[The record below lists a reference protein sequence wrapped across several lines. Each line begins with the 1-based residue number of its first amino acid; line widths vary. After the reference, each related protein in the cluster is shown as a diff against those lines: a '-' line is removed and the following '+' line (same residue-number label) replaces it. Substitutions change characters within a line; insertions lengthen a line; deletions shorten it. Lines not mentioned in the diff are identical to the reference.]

1 MPAPSAPAPAVTW
14 RDASRA
20 DAFEAWLGALAPR
33 FGLDTTSLR
42 LASADASFRRY
53 LRIDAAQGSLIIMDA
68 PPEHEDCAPF
78 VHVAGLM
85 AAAGCR
91 APEVLDWHQAQGFML
106 LTDLGPRTLLQALQP
121 EPPAY
126 LPHMRE
132 ALDLLLR
139 WQQASRPDVLP
150 TYDEALLRRELAL
163 FPQWYIEQHR
173 GYTLSSAQANDW
185 AALCDRLVQHN
196 LNAPM
201 VYVHRDYMPRNLM
214 LDDADRLGVV
224 DFQDAVFGPASYDL
238 ASLTRDAFH
247 EWDEEVVLD
256 LSVRYWEQAR
266 TLGLFGSSP
275 WSHDF
280 GAFFE
285 AVEWMGLQ
293 RHLKVLGIFAR
304 LGLRDHKPAYL
315 ADTPR
320 FVRYVRHTARRYRAL
335 QRLLPL
341 FDALEGA
348 DATQTGWVMGR
359 G

>member
-1 MPAPSAPAPAVTW
+1 MPSPFAPPTAVTW
-14 RDASRA
+14 RDAARA
-20 DAFEAWLGALAPR
+20 GAFEAWLGALAPR
-33 FGLDTTSLR
+33 FGLDTQTLR

-53 LRIDAAQGSLIIMDA
+53 LRINGAQGSLIIMDA

-78 VHVAGLM
+78 VHVASLM

-121 EPPAY
+121 EPAAY

-132 ALDLLLR
+132 ALGLLLR
-139 WQQASRPDVLP
+139 WQQASRPHVLP
-150 TYDEALLRRELAL
+150 AYDEALLRRELAL

-214 LDDADRLGVV
+214 LDDTDRLGVV

-335 QRLLPL
+335 QQLLPL
-341 FDALEGA
+341 FDALEGTE
-348 DATQTGWVMGR
+348 ATPIGWVMGR